1 MAFNNL
7 MVIKQQS
14 SFSPDSARVEEPN
27 SGSSV
32 ASPSRKR
39 KSKLYMSAFYETLF
53 KSDKWIATT
62 LSGKL
67 PERRSNMAYYVD
79 PYTHRLYV
87 FGGHDLKEGMYNSL
101 WRISLEDV

>member
-1 MAFNNL
+1 MDSNKL
-7 MVIKQQS
+7 MLLKQQT
-14 SFSPDSARVEEPN
+14 SFSPGSVCEEPN

-32 ASPSRKR
+32 ASPTRKR
-39 KSKLYMSAFYETLF
+39 KSKPYMSAFYETLF

-62 LSGKL
+62 FNGKL
-67 PERRSNMAYYVD
+67 PERRSNMASYVD